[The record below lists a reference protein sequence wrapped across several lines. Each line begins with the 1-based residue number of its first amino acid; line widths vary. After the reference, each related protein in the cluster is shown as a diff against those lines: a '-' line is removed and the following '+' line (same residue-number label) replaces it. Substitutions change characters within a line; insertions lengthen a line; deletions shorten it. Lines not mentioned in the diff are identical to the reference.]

1 MKIKSKLIV
10 CIIGILIGLALIY
23 VGFTVRGGSYDMVST
38 SSIGQPNEFCN
49 KYEDEMYNATQDVG
63 HAVNNTTRAVNES
76 VKALANVC
84 DAIGWLI
91 IALGATDACF
101 FTYKLCAEFK
111 KNKQA

>member
-1 MKIKSKLIV
+1 MKSKSKLIV

-63 HAVNNTTRAVNES
+63 HAVNNTTRAVNG
-76 VKALANVC
+76 KGTCKCLRRNRLADYCTGCNRRLLLYIQAVC
-84 DAIGWLI
+84 RI
-91 IALGATDACF
+91 
-101 FTYKLCAEFK
+101 
-111 KNKQA
+111 